1 MAFPELSDAWR
12 IARLVPPTGPVD
24 IVLDTDTY
32 NEVDDQFA
40 VVYALLSPEKIRL
53 HALYAAPFFNN
64 RSSGPADGM
73 EKSYEEIHRLLDRLG
88 LGGDAK
94 RSDAVF
100 RGSTRYLG
108 GPEDPMSQKA
118 ANWSRRGSAHSL
130 GNPERACESAA
141 AMDLIARAMVR
152 SPEDAPLYVAT
163 IGAITNV
170 ASAILMEP
178 EIIRRIVVVW
188 LGGHA
193 FHWPDTKEF
202 NLWQDPDAA
211 RVIFDCGV
219 PLVQIPVMGVCSHLH
234 TTIPELD
241 AHVAGRG
248 AIGDYLAETVRGYHS
263 DHFAWS
269 KVIWD
274 ISAIAYLLNESWT
287 PTSLVHSPIVTEQG
301 TWSFDARRHLIRS
314 ATHVHRDPIFADLFA
329 KLDRAKPVSRR

>member
-1 MAFPELSDAWR
+1 MRFPELSDTWR
-12 IARLVPPTGPVD
+12 LERLTPPTGPVD

-40 VVYALLSPEKIRL
+40 VTYALLSPEKIRV
-53 HALYAAPFFNN
+53 HALYAAPFYNN

-73 EKSYEEIHRLLDRLG
+73 ERSYQEILRLLERLDRPAEG
-88 LGGDAK
+88 LA
-94 RSDAVF
+94 F
-100 RGSTRYLG
+100 RGSSRYLG
-108 GPEDPMSQKA
+108 APDNPMADQA
-118 ANWSRRGSAHSL
+118 ANWSLRGSAQTL
-130 GNPERACESAA
+130 GNAERACESEAA
-141 AMDLIARAMVR
+141 RDLIRKAMDRTVDG
-152 SPEDAPLYVAT
+152 PPLYVAT

-178 EIIRRIVVVW
+178 DIIRRIVVIW

-193 FHWPDTKEF
+193 LHWADTREF

-211 RVIFDCGV
+211 RVVLYCGV

-234 TTIPELD
+234 TSIPELE

-248 AIGDYLAETVRGYHS
+248 AIGDYLTETVRGYHS
-263 DHFAWS
+263 NHFAWS

-287 PTSLVHSPIVTEQG
+287 PTSLVHSPILTDQG
-301 TWSFDARRHLIRS
+301 TWSFDSRRHLIRS
-314 ATHVHRDPIFADLFA
+314 AYHVNRDPIFADLFT
-329 KLDRAKPVSRR
+329 KLDRFSAR